1 MRCASGVDVP
11 QLNVGQF
18 SPSLFLPNS
27 LLNKTMEQNVN
38 SKSVCF
44 NFLILTIIEIQIY

>member
-11 QLNVGQF
+11 QLNVGQV

-38 SKSVCF
+38 RKSICF
-44 NFLILTIIEIQIY
+44 SYLILTIIEIQIY